1 MIGILIITLT
11 ALVAGA
17 VLSFFNAD
25 NEDYTAEIEK
35 RLPGLNC
42 GACGF
47 AGCKG
52 MAQEVVKNPES
63 YKKCRLLRK
72 EKLEEFE
79 RYMKEKGLIK

>member
-1 MIGILIITLT
+1 MIGILIITVT
-11 ALVAGA
+11 ALVAGI
-17 VLSFFNAD
+17 VLSFFSVSS
-25 NEDYTAEIEK
+25 EDLTSEIEK

-52 MAQEVVKNPES
+52 MSEEIVNNPEA

-79 RYMKEKGLIK
+79 KYIREKGLIK